1 MPSTHDTPDRSGLPR
16 VAAAILRRLLPYAER
31 DEVLAEL
38 AAEHGERVASSGR
51 TAARGWVWR
60 QVLVSAPALAER
72 GWWRGWNGFEPR
84 ANWRQPGGAMFEGW
98 AKDVKFALRRLR
110 RRPTYT
116 MLTVTTL
123 ALGVAGTAAV
133 YSIAKRLLLEPLPY
147 RAEEQVAVF
156 WSSGDWSE
164 AELLFMRPQLSGF
177 RHVAGIRPAD
187 MTLTSGDEPARLVH
201 AVSGTSELFQVL
213 GVSPA
218 VGPGFRPGDDRM
230 GAEPVA
236 VLSHALWRELGG
248 DPSIV
253 GRRLELGGV
262 SRTVTGVMPEG
273 FWFPDPTVKMWL
285 AEQLDPED
293 NSGNYQ
299 ILARMPEGQT
309 IAGMKGQIDRLTG
322 ALGERFDYPPD
333 WDKTRDATLTPLR
346 EELVGSVRPA
356 LLAML
361 AAMGVILLIACVNV
375 SALMLGQVD
384 SRGTELAVRSA
395 LGAGRQR
402 LLQQLVVEALVIG
415 ALAGVAG
422 AVLAF
427 LGFRF
432 LRGALPLGALAETA
446 SVDWT
451 VFVVAMGIALAA
463 ATVIALVPGISVARG
478 DLQTRLTR
486 SRTGG
491 VAGRGGR
498 MESGLV
504 VAQVALVL
512 LMAAGAGLLIRS
524 VGNLRAIDPGVDPEG
539 VAVVDL
545 LLPASEAP
553 RRQQTMREVVA
564 AVEGLPGVESAA
576 GVQKLPLRGGGDDW
590 GISVE
595 SRPELESTTT
605 FVRIVTPDYFETMG
619 IGLRAGRGLLAT
631 DRAAVEEGVVVVNQ
645 ALADKYF
652 PGVDP
657 IGKRIAFTE
666 RWDRIVGVVENVAEA
681 DLSAT
686 PVPARYYL
694 YEHVTWFLDWHTVV
708 LKTRGGADA
717 PAVLESARRA
727 IQEAAPTVAVRELTT
742 METVFTR
749 SLGPA
754 RQVMSLLALLG
765 ALALVLGTVG
775 VYGVVSHFVA
785 RRKRDW
791 GIRMALGLRPAD
803 VIRQVVGRGGML
815 VGAGIVL
822 GLIGFLALARLL
834 ASFLYGVGT
843 ADPLSLA
850 GATAVLLGAG
860 LLAAYLPAR
869 RAARI
874 DPAVVL
880 REQ

>member
-1 MPSTHDTPDRSGLPR
+1 MPRTDETPDRPGLPR
-16 VAAAILRRLLPYAER
+16 LPAALLRCLLPYAER

-38 AAEHGERVASSGR
+38 AAEHRERAASSGR
-51 TAARGWVWR
+51 LAAWGWVWR
-60 QVLVSAPALAER
+60 QVLASAPALAGG

-98 AKDVKFALRRLR
+98 ARDVKFALRRLR

-116 MLTVTTL
+116 TLTVLTL

-147 RAEEQVAVF
+147 RAEEEVAVF
-156 WSSGDWSE
+156 WSSGNWSE
-164 AELLFMRPQLSGF
+164 TEFLFLRPRLEGF
-177 RHVAGIRPAD
+177 RSVAAIRPAD
-187 MTLTSGDEPARLVH
+187 ATLTTGDAPARLVTGI
-201 AVSGTSELFQVL
+201 AATAELFQVL

-218 VGPGFRPGDDRM
+218 VGSGFRPGDDRV

-236 VLSHALWRELGG
+236 VLSHALWRELGS
-248 DPSIV
+248 DPGII

-262 SRTVTGVMPEG
+262 PRTVTGVMPEG
-273 FWFPDPTVKMWL
+273 FWFPDPTVKVWL
-285 AEQLDPED
+285 AEPLNPQDG
-293 NSGNYQ
+293 SGNYE
-299 ILARMPEGQT
+299 ILARMPAGKT
-309 IAGMKGQIDRLTG
+309 IPGMMDQVIRILP
-322 ALGERFDYPPD
+322 ALGDEFDYPPD
-333 WDKTRDATLTPLR
+333 WDKTKDARLTPLR
-346 EELVGSVRPA
+346 EDLVGSVRPA

-415 ALAGVAG
+415 ALAGVVG
-422 AVLAF
+422 AALAVV
-427 LGFRF
+427 GFRF

-446 SVDWT
+446 AVDWT
-451 VFVVAMGIALAA
+451 VCVAAMSIALLA
-463 ATVIALVPGISVARG
+463 ATAIALVPGISVARS
-478 DLQTRLTR
+478 DLQSRLTR

-491 VAGRGGR
+491 IAGRGGR
-498 MESGLV
+498 MEGGLV

-545 LLPASEAP
+545 LLPTSDAP
-553 RRQQTMREVVA
+553 RRQQTMRELVA
-564 AVEGLPGVESAA
+564 TVEGLPGVESAA
-576 GVQKLPLRGGGDDW
+576 GVQKLPLRGSGDDW

-605 FVRIVTPDYFETMG
+605 FVRIVTPDYFRTMG

-631 DRAAVEEGVVVVNQ
+631 DRTAVEEGVVVINQ

-666 RWDRIVGVVENVAEA
+666 RWDRIVGVVENVAEGE
-681 DLSAT
+681 LSAT

-694 YEHVTWFLDWHTVV
+694 YEHTTWFLNWHTVV
-708 LKTRGGADA
+708 LKTRDGADA
-717 PAVLESARRA
+717 AAVLESARRA
-727 IQEAAPTVAVRELTT
+727 IQQAAPTVAVRELTT
-742 METVFTR
+742 MESVFTR
-749 SLGPA
+749 AIGPA

-791 GIRMALGLRPAD
+791 GIRIALGLRPAH
-803 VIRQVVGRGGML
+803 VVRQVVGRGGAL
-815 VGAGIVL
+815 VGMGIVL
-822 GLIGFLALARLL
+822 GLIGFLALARVL

-843 ADPLSLA
+843 ADPLSLL